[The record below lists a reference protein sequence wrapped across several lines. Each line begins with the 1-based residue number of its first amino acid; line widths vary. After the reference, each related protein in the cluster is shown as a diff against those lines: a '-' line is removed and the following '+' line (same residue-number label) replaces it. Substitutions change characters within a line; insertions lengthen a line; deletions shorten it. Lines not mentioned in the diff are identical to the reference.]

1 LLEVELKAW
10 ADLDAARARLEALGK
25 KLEKTSVKEDLY
37 LCAPEA
43 DPRTCDPRRDRV
55 VRLRIEGDTA
65 LVTAKRKKIEGGVE
79 TSEEIELS
87 VSSATAMRSLLDY
100 MGYRPFLKKKKES
113 RAYSWRE
120 ILHVELNRIEGLGD
134 FVEIEALLAREAP
147 AAAVDEARGELAAIA
162 RQLGV
167 DSRIEGRPY
176 SELLREKGVG
186 LP

>member
-25 KLEKTSVKEDLY
+25 KLEKSSVKEDLY

-55 VRLRIEGDTA
+55 VRIRIEGDEA

-87 VSSATAMRSLLDY
+87 VSSARALRSLLDY
-100 MGYRPFLKKKKES
+100 MGYRPFLKKRKES
-113 RAYSWRE
+113 RAYAWGE
-120 ILHVELNRIEGLGD
+120 GVHVELNRIEGLGD
-134 FVEIEALLAREAP
+134 FVEIEALVPVESSPATVDLARQATF
-147 AAAVDEARGELAAIA
+147 AIA
-162 RQLGV
+162 RDLGV
-167 DSRIEGRPY
+167 ASRIEPRPY
-176 SELLREKGVG
+176 AELLREKGVG